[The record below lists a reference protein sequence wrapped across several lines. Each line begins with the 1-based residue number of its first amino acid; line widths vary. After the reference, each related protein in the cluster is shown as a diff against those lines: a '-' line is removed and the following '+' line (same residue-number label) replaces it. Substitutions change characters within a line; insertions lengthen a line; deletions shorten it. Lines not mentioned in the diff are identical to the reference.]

1 MFLDEDF
8 RQTSERELGRT
19 EEIEREAQISE
30 RQRRKRRRI
39 IFTLCLT
46 VTNPKVSS
54 TLRVLIHDITLWLKR
69 MLSLRYSLPY
79 LPQTKESTKLFSKR
93 PNNVVVCA
101 ARGPRPRS
109 PRVWKTRKRIGS
121 ISKAAKMIAC
131 VILLSF
137 DTLHMST
144 SSAASFGVNVEF
156 CHLQIKEL
164 SNVKEEVYG
173 ALDSFIAWEL
183 EFPLVIVKKALAV
196 LEDEREWK
204 KIIQVTKWM
213 LSKGQGRTMGT
224 YFSLLNALAEDNRLD
239 EAEELWNKLFMEH
252 LEGTPRKFFNKMIS
266 IYYKRDMHHKLFEV
280 FADMEEL
287 GVKPNTAIVN
297 MVGKVFLKLGMDDK
311 YEKLM
316 KKYPPPQ
323 WEFRYIKGRRVKVKA
338 KQLNELSE
346 GEGGL
351 SSDEDKI
358 ESKSDMLS
366 DEETSREPCLD
377 H

>member
-1 MFLDEDF
+1 
-8 RQTSERELGRT
+8 
-19 EEIEREAQISE
+19 
-30 RQRRKRRRI
+30 
-39 IFTLCLT
+39 
-46 VTNPKVSS
+46 
-54 TLRVLIHDITLWLKR
+54 

-79 LPQTKESTKLFSKR
+79 LLLQTRESSTKLFSKR

-109 PRVWKTRKRIGS
+109 PRVWKTRKRIGTV
-121 ISKAAKMIAC
+121 SKAAKMIAC
-131 VILLSF
+131 
-137 DTLHMST
+137 
-144 SSAASFGVNVEF
+144 
-156 CHLQIKEL
+156 IKGL

-183 EFPLVIVKKALAV
+183 EFPLVIVKKALV
-196 LEDEREWK
+196 ILEDEKEWK

-266 IYYKRDMHHKLFEV
+266 IYYKRDMHQKLFEV

-287 GVKPNTAIVN
+287 GVKPNVAIVS
-297 MVGKVFLKLGMDDK
+297 MVGKVGSSDTSKEDA
-311 YEKLM
+311 
-316 KKYPPPQ
+316 
-323 WEFRYIKGRRVKVKA
+323 VKVKA

-358 ESKSDMLS
+358 DTEIESNSKMLS
-366 DEETSREPCLD
+366 DKEPEQDGEDLSEEEEDEKEFLGGNQ
-377 H
+377 

>member
-1 MFLDEDF
+1 M
-8 RQTSERELGRT
+8 LG
-19 EEIEREAQISE
+19 
-30 RQRRKRRRI
+30 
-39 IFTLCLT
+39 
-46 VTNPKVSS
+46 
-54 TLRVLIHDITLWLKR
+54 
-69 MLSLRYSLPY
+69 LRYSLPY
-79 LPQTKESTKLFSKR
+79 LPQTSKLFSKR
-93 PNNVVVCA
+93 PTNVVVCA

-121 ISKAAKMIAC
+121 ISKAAKMLAC
-131 VILLSF
+131 
-137 DTLHMST
+137 
-144 SSAASFGVNVEF
+144 
-156 CHLQIKEL
+156 IKEL

-196 LEDEREWK
+196 LEDQREWK

-287 GVKPNTAIVN
+287 GVKPNVAIVN
-297 MVGKVFLKLGMDDK
+297 MVGKVFLKLGMKDK

-316 KKYPPPQ
+316 MKYPPPQ

-346 GEGGL
+346 GEGGF
-351 SSDEDKI
+351 SSDEDKTGSEI
-358 ESKSDMLS
+358 ESKYEMLS
-366 DEETSREPCLD
+366 NEEASQDGEDLSEEDEEEGLSLNQRHIGTSREPCLD
-377 H
+377 HLDSS

>member
-1 MFLDEDF
+1 M
-8 RQTSERELGRT
+8 LGLRH
-19 EEIEREAQISE
+19 
-30 RQRRKRRRI
+30 
-39 IFTLCLT
+39 TLA
-46 VTNPKVSS
+46 
-54 TLRVLIHDITLWLKR
+54 
-69 MLSLRYSLPY
+69 Y
-79 LPQTKESTKLFSKR
+79 LPQTRRDSSTNNLFSKK

-101 ARGPRPRS
+101 ARGPRPRH

-121 ISKAAKMIAC
+121 ISKAAKMISC
-131 VILLSF
+131 
-137 DTLHMST
+137 
-144 SSAASFGVNVEF
+144 
-156 CHLQIKEL
+156 IKEL

-183 EFPLVIVKKALAV
+183 EFPLVIVKKALAI
-196 LEDEREWK
+196 LEDEKEWK
-204 KIIQVTKWM
+204 KIIQVSKWM

-224 YFSLLNALAEDNRLD
+224 YFSLLNALAEDNRLE

-252 LEGTPRKFFNKMIS
+252 LEGTPRKFFNKIIS

-287 GVKPNTAIVN
+287 GVKPNIAIVS
-297 MVGKVFLKLGMDDK
+297 MVGKVFVKLEMNDK

-346 GEGGL
+346 GERGF
-351 SSDEDKI
+351 SSDEDKTGTEI
-358 ESKSDMLS
+358 ESKSE
-366 DEETSREPCLD
+366 DEEEEEHCLD
-377 H
+377 HLDSS

>member
-1 MFLDEDF
+1 
-8 RQTSERELGRT
+8 
-19 EEIEREAQISE
+19 
-30 RQRRKRRRI
+30 
-39 IFTLCLT
+39 
-46 VTNPKVSS
+46 
-54 TLRVLIHDITLWLKR
+54 

-79 LPQTKESTKLFSKR
+79 LPQTKESTKLFS
-93 PNNVVVCA
+93 NNVVVCA
-101 ARGPRPRS
+101 ARGPRPRY
-109 PRVWKTRKRIGS
+109 PRVWKTRKRTGS

-131 VILLSF
+131 
-137 DTLHMST
+137 
-144 SSAASFGVNVEF
+144 
-156 CHLQIKEL
+156 IKEL

-183 EFPLVIVKKALAV
+183 EFPLVIVKKALAI

-287 GVKPNTAIVN
+287 GVKPNIAIVH
-297 MVGKVFLKLGMDDK
+297 MVGKVLLKLGMNDK

-351 SSDEDKI
+351 SSDEDKTCSEI
-358 ESKSDMLS
+358 ESISDMLS
-366 DEETSREPCLD
+366 DEEANQDGEDFSEEEEEGANQRQIEHLETMS
-377 H
+377 

>member
-1 MFLDEDF
+1 
-8 RQTSERELGRT
+8 
-19 EEIEREAQISE
+19 
-30 RQRRKRRRI
+30 
-39 IFTLCLT
+39 
-46 VTNPKVSS
+46 
-54 TLRVLIHDITLWLKR
+54 

-79 LPQTKESTKLFSKR
+79 LPQTKESTKLFS
-93 PNNVVVCA
+93 NNVVC
-101 ARGPRPRS
+101 RT
-109 PRVWKTRKRIGS
+109 KS
-121 ISKAAKMIAC
+121 IVRFVQREVRDLA
-131 VILLSF
+131 ILE
-137 DTLHMST
+137 
-144 SSAASFGVNVEF
+144 FGKQGRE
-156 CHLQIKEL
+156 LEIKEL

-183 EFPLVIVKKALAV
+183 EFPLVIVKKALAI

-287 GVKPNTAIVN
+287 GVKPNIAIVH
-297 MVGKVFLKLGMDDK
+297 MVGKVLLKLGMNDK

-351 SSDEDKI
+351 SSDEDKTCSEI
-358 ESKSDMLS
+358 ESISDMLS
-366 DEETSREPCLD
+366 DEEANQDGEDFSEEEEEGANQRQIEHLETMS
-377 H
+377 

>member
-1 MFLDEDF
+1 MAKRKEMKNTDDGSKFSDIRGNLEDTEK
-8 RQTSERELGRT
+8 RKLSDRVRT
-19 EEIEREAQISE
+19 KKKKAQ
-30 RQRRKRRRI
+30 
-39 IFTLCLT
+39 
-46 VTNPKVSS
+46 
-54 TLRVLIHDITLWLKR
+54 
-69 MLSLRYSLPY
+69 
-79 LPQTKESTKLFSKR
+79 
-93 PNNVVVCA
+93 VCA

-109 PRVWKTRKRIGS
+109 PRVWKTRKRIGT

-131 VILLSF
+131 
-137 DTLHMST
+137 
-144 SSAASFGVNVEF
+144 
-156 CHLQIKEL
+156 IKGL

-183 EFPLVIVKKALAV
+183 EFPLVIVKKALV
-196 LEDEREWK
+196 ILEDEKEWK

-266 IYYKRDMHHKLFEV
+266 IYYKRDMHQKLFEV

-287 GVKPNTAIVN
+287 GVKPNVAIVS
-297 MVGKVFLKLGMDDK
+297 MVGKVFVKLEMKDK

-358 ESKSDMLS
+358 DNEIESEEEDGEDLS
-366 DEETSREPCLD
+366 EEEEDEKELLGGSQGQITSREPSLD
-377 H
+377 HLDSS

>member
-1 MFLDEDF
+1 
-8 RQTSERELGRT
+8 
-19 EEIEREAQISE
+19 
-30 RQRRKRRRI
+30 
-39 IFTLCLT
+39 
-46 VTNPKVSS
+46 
-54 TLRVLIHDITLWLKR
+54 
-69 MLSLRYSLPY
+69 MLSLRYSLPC
-79 LPQTKESTKLFSKR
+79 LLQTKESTKLFSKR

-101 ARGPRPRS
+101 ARGPRPRH
-109 PRVWKTRKRIGS
+109 PRVWKTRKRIGT
-121 ISKAAKMIAC
+121 ISKSAKMIA
-131 VILLSF
+131 S
-137 DTLHMST
+137 
-144 SSAASFGVNVEF
+144 
-156 CHLQIKEL
+156 IKEL

-196 LEDEREWK
+196 LEDEREWR

-239 EAEELWNKLFMEH
+239 EAEELWSKLFMEH

-287 GVKPNTAIVN
+287 GVKPNISIVN
-297 MVGKVFLKLGMDDK
+297 MVGKVFLKLGMKDK
-311 YEKLM
+311 YEKLV
-316 KKYPPPQ
+316 KKYPPPE

-346 GEGGL
+346 GEGGF
-351 SSDEDKI
+351 SSDEDDIDDKM
-358 ESKSDMLS
+358 ESKSQMLLS
-366 DEETSREPCLD
+366 DKEPNKVDEPIKGLTESLQHNTKESFQD
-377 H
+377 

>member
-1 MFLDEDF
+1 MLWFVQREVRDLAILEF
-8 RQTSERELGRT
+8 GKQGREL
-19 EEIEREAQISE
+19 E
-30 RQRRKRRRI
+30 
-39 IFTLCLT
+39 
-46 VTNPKVSS
+46 
-54 TLRVLIHDITLWLKR
+54 
-69 MLSLRYSLPY
+69 
-79 LPQTKESTKLFSKR
+79 
-93 PNNVVVCA
+93 
-101 ARGPRPRS
+101 
-109 PRVWKTRKRIGS
+109 
-121 ISKAAKMIAC
+121 
-131 VILLSF
+131 
-137 DTLHMST
+137 
-144 SSAASFGVNVEF
+144 
-156 CHLQIKEL
+156 IKEL

-183 EFPLVIVKKALAV
+183 EFPLVIVKKALAI

-287 GVKPNTAIVN
+287 GVKPNIAIVH
-297 MVGKVFLKLGMDDK
+297 MVGKVLLKLGMNDK

-351 SSDEDKI
+351 SSDEDKTCSEI
-358 ESKSDMLS
+358 ESISDMLS
-366 DEETSREPCLD
+366 DEEANQDGEDFSEEEEEGANQRQIEHLETMS
-377 H
+377 

>member
-1 MFLDEDF
+1 MLWFVRLEVQDLDLLESGK
-8 RQTSERELGRT
+8 RGREL
-19 EEIEREAQISE
+19 E
-30 RQRRKRRRI
+30 
-39 IFTLCLT
+39 
-46 VTNPKVSS
+46 
-54 TLRVLIHDITLWLKR
+54 
-69 MLSLRYSLPY
+69 
-79 LPQTKESTKLFSKR
+79 
-93 PNNVVVCA
+93 
-101 ARGPRPRS
+101 
-109 PRVWKTRKRIGS
+109 
-121 ISKAAKMIAC
+121 
-131 VILLSF
+131 
-137 DTLHMST
+137 
-144 SSAASFGVNVEF
+144 
-156 CHLQIKEL
+156 IKEL

-287 GVKPNTAIVN
+287 GVKPNIAIVN

-358 ESKSDMLS
+358 ESKSELLS
-366 DEETSREPCLD
+366 GEEANQDEEELVGMNQRQIETSREPCLD

>member
-1 MFLDEDF
+1 
-8 RQTSERELGRT
+8 
-19 EEIEREAQISE
+19 
-30 RQRRKRRRI
+30 
-39 IFTLCLT
+39 
-46 VTNPKVSS
+46 
-54 TLRVLIHDITLWLKR
+54 

-79 LPQTKESTKLFSKR
+79 LPQTKESTKLFSKK
-93 PNNVVVCA
+93 PTNVVVCA

-121 ISKAAKMIAC
+121 ISKASKMIAC
-131 VILLSF
+131 
-137 DTLHMST
+137 
-144 SSAASFGVNVEF
+144 
-156 CHLQIKEL
+156 IKEL

-183 EFPLVIVKKALAV
+183 EFPLVIVKKALAI

-287 GVKPNTAIVN
+287 GVKPNIAIVH
-297 MVGKVFLKLGMDDK
+297 MVGKVFLKLEMNDK

-351 SSDEDKI
+351 SSNEDNKI
-358 ESKSDMLS
+358 HNEIERKFEMLS
-366 DEETSREPCLD
+366 DEEANQDSEDFSEEEEEGLGANQRQIGTSREPCLD
-377 H
+377 HLNSS

>member
-1 MFLDEDF
+1 M
-8 RQTSERELGRT
+8 
-19 EEIEREAQISE
+19 
-30 RQRRKRRRI
+30 
-39 IFTLCLT
+39 LC
-46 VTNPKVSS
+46 
-54 TLRVLIHDITLWLKR
+54 
-69 MLSLRYSLPY
+69 LRYSLPY
-79 LPQTKESTKLFSKR
+79 LLQTKESTKLFSKR
-93 PNNVVVCA
+93 PNNVVICA

-121 ISKAAKMIAC
+121 ISKAAKMIDC
-131 VILLSF
+131 
-137 DTLHMST
+137 
-144 SSAASFGVNVEF
+144 
-156 CHLQIKEL
+156 IKGL

-183 EFPLVIVKKALAV
+183 EFPLVIVKKALV
-196 LEDEREWK
+196 ILEDEKEWK

-266 IYYKRDMHHKLFEV
+266 IYYKRDMHQKLFEV

-287 GVKPNTAIVN
+287 GVKPNVAIVS
-297 MVGKVFLKLGMDDK
+297 MVGKVFVKLGMEDK

-346 GEGGL
+346 GEGGV
-351 SSDEDKI
+351 SSDEDKVDNEI
-358 ESKSDMLS
+358 ESKSKMLS
-366 DEETSREPCLD
+366 DKEANQDGEDLSEEKEEEEEEEEEEELLRMNQGQIGISREPSLD
-377 H
+377 YLDSS

>member
-1 MFLDEDF
+1 
-8 RQTSERELGRT
+8 
-19 EEIEREAQISE
+19 
-30 RQRRKRRRI
+30 
-39 IFTLCLT
+39 
-46 VTNPKVSS
+46 
-54 TLRVLIHDITLWLKR
+54 

-101 ARGPRPRS
+101 ARGPRPRY
-109 PRVWKTRKRIGS
+109 PRVWKTRKRTGT
-121 ISKAAKMIAC
+121 ISKAAQMIAC
-131 VILLSF
+131 
-137 DTLHMST
+137 
-144 SSAASFGVNVEF
+144 
-156 CHLQIKEL
+156 IKEL

-252 LEGTPRKFFNKMIS
+252 LEGTPRKFFNKIIS

-287 GVKPNTAIVN
+287 GVKPNIAIVN
-297 MVGKVFLKLGMDDK
+297 MVGKVFLKLGMKDM

-346 GEGGL
+346 GEGDL
-351 SSDEDKI
+351 SSDEDGKIDDEI
-358 ESKSDMLS
+358 ESKSEMLLS
-366 DEETSREPCLD
+366 DKEPNKVGEDLREEEEEELLGTNQGQTGTSREPCLCHLD
-377 H
+377 SC